1 MVRARVEDPMKALLV
16 FFVLPTLIGVVS
28 TSLIRAIRGASLAAA
43 VGAPLVVFLYIRIL
57 DPEDMWTWL
66 AALLVSPLVMAI
78 AVIATLL
85 CVPRSH
91 VRKRD
96 HWNDA

>member
-1 MVRARVEDPMKALLV
+1 MKALIV

-28 TSLIRAIRGASLAAA
+28 MSLIRAMKGASLAAA
-43 VGAPLVVFLYIRIL
+43 IGAPVIVVFCIMLL
-57 DPEDMWTWL
+57 DPEDTWNWL

-78 AVIATLL
+78 AVITVLL
-85 CVPRSH
+85 RVRRSH

-96 HWNDA
+96 TWNDA